1 MCLHYK
7 VSITQRYAENRC
19 RQCLQCTD
27 LTPRTNVLTILI
39 TINAS
44 ANYRIIQVVS
54 NEAVLYT
61 RELLPYLFVWKY
73 NIDIYWRDVVSQYF
87 IHLLNTFI

>member
-1 MCLHYK
+1 MF
-7 VSITQRYAENRC
+7 
-19 RQCLQCTD
+19 
-27 LTPRTNVLTILI
+27 LTILI

-44 ANYRIIQVVS
+44 SSYGIIQVVS

-73 NIDIYWRDVVSQYF
+73 NIDMYIREMFS
-87 IHLLNTFI
+87 LNTLYIY